1 MSGCFSQKFSNYLFL
16 MDDLFLFSLMF
27 IYKRFNIWNFLDVI
41 QFLHNLMQQFTTYWK
56 HLSSVFVVVFLG
68 GVGADFLLLFS
79 FLFSLESQ
87 YMNDLVEILLYDIYN
102 TKNCSKSKIK
112 SFPFIDV
119 SKLIWYLEQSDSKSS
134 LATSFT
140 SV

>member
-1 MSGCFSQKFSNYLFL
+1 
-16 MDDLFLFSLMF
+16 
-27 IYKRFNIWNFLDVI
+27 
-41 QFLHNLMQQFTTYWK
+41 MQQFTTYWK

-119 SKLIWYLEQSDSKSS
+119 SKLI
-134 LATSFT
+134 
-140 SV
+140 